1 MRKNKKG
8 FTLVELV
15 IVIAVIAIL
24 AAVLLPTFATVIENA
39 KISSATQK
47 AQNALKD
54 FFTRVATI
62 STTDQVDVIGDLED
76 YILVVE
82 NGEGAVDYGFIV
94 NKDGSLSFYGKGSHT
109 ANPATKTGDYDLTT
123 IEEAGT
129 LTKLIDSTDFGGA
142 KAVDPNGCT
151 TGIDGLNGVVI
162 YQNLGRNTIAQ
173 PLK

>member
-1 MRKNKKG
+1 MKKNKKG

-39 KISSATQK
+39 KVSSATQK

-62 STTDQVDVIGDLED
+62 STTDQVDVIGDLKD

-94 NKDGSLSFYGKGSHT
+94 NSDGSISYYGKGSHT
-109 ANPATKTGDYDLTT
+109 ANPSTKTGEYALTN
-123 IEEAGT
+123 IAESGT

-142 KAVDPNGCT
+142 NAVDKDGCI
-151 TGIDGLNGVVI
+151 TGVDGLNGVAI
-162 YQNLGRNTIAQ
+162 YQNEGRNTIGQ